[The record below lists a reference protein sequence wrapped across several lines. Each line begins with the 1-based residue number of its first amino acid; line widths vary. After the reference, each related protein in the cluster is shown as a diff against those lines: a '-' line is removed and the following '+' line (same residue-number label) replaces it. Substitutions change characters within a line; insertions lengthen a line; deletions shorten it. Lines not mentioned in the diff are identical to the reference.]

1 MSYPAFKNASK
12 ENPVGIANAAYEAG
26 SKYYWLGEF
35 SFAAPLYKLASK
47 IETGS
52 NSDIA
57 SRLRLNLIE
66 GDYRSALQ
74 GSLERAKHYN
84 DSYAYRDYLG
94 MLHAIGASK
103 EAWEA
108 FATLASQ
115 IDDPHVWETALVG
128 HRKEAR
134 TEAEVAAWVKQM
146 ITSNIGKRGN
156 RAATYLLRDGIT
168 DRIPSKELGKSLTA
182 MELPIFRESGWVVRH
197 TAEGQSSS
205 IVGPRGFR
213 QMKADFAAQPVRI
226 KSDIAYFAEAYR
238 AIRMND
244 FTSAK
249 SILQEASN
257 LYELWQNEN
266 EYMLSYY
273 AFASAK
279 SGDKSDIE
287 KYLAEYEETQK
298 GFDYYLAKAVL
309 AGTGGR
315 TEESLNYL
323 KTALYRRP
331 FTEDRPIQTEY
342 QYAEICE
349 WLYEAT
355 GKQKFKEEA
364 IDWAKKNQRFQPWF
378 AWSYAMEAKLADS
391 SISRNR
397 AIAMAFYLDPQSD
410 RLGHVPKKEIDLAL
424 KQFRDKNPFLNL
436 LNSNLRQINGTAE
449 QSNI

>member
-1 MSYPAFKNASK
+1 
-12 ENPVGIANAAYEAG
+12 
-26 SKYYWLGEF
+26 
-35 SFAAPLYKLASK
+35 
-47 IETGS
+47 
-52 NSDIA
+52 
-57 SRLRLNLIE
+57 
-66 GDYRSALQ
+66 
-74 GSLERAKHYN
+74 
-84 DSYAYRDYLG
+84 
-94 MLHAIGASK
+94 
-103 EAWEA
+103 
-108 FATLASQ
+108 
-115 IDDPHVWETALVG
+115 
-128 HRKEAR
+128 
-134 TEAEVAAWVKQM
+134 
-146 ITSNIGKRGN
+146 
-156 RAATYLLRDGIT
+156 
-168 DRIPSKELGKSLTA
+168 
-182 MELPIFRESGWVVRH
+182 
-197 TAEGQSSS
+197 
-205 IVGPRGFR
+205 
-213 QMKADFAAQPVRI
+213 MKADFAAQPVRI